1 MGAGELT
8 GRVLHFLVATVVF
21 SAAYGLCVAIVV
33 MRLDNV
39 VKYHLSATSSV
50 LNTFASAVLFPDK
63 FRVTPAYVISLAVLL
78 VAIYLYEK
86 KSFVLPD
93 CLGRWRQ
100 DSPKST
106 GLALASVAGY
116 EPDEDVDD
124 KTPLV

>member
-1 MGAGELT
+1 MGAGELN

-50 LNTFASAVLFPDK
+50 LNTFASAVLFPDN
-63 FRVTPAYVISLAVLL
+63 FRVTSAYVVSLAVLL

-93 CLGRWRQ
+93 CLDRWCK

-106 GLALASVAGY
+106 GLALASVPGD
-116 EPDEDVDD
+116 EPDDDVDD
-124 KTPLV
+124 KAPLV